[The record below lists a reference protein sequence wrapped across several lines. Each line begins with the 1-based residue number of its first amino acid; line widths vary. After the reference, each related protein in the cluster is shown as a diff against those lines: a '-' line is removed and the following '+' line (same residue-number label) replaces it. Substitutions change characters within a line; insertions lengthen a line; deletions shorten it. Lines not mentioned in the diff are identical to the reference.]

1 MSKKNI
7 ALLGATL
14 VSVIYGLTFTIA
26 KDVMPQYI
34 DAYGFILLRV
44 GGTTLL
50 FWLFWFFMP
59 KEKIALND
67 FPRII
72 AAAFFGVAFNMLTF
86 FKGLSLTSPISAAVI
101 MVSTPMIVLVLS
113 AIIMK
118 EPMKKRMVS
127 GIILGLIG
135 TAFLILY
142 GKSIG
147 STTHGGFG
155 NFLVLV
161 NAISY
166 GFYLII
172 VKKLMEKYNA
182 FTFVKWIYS
191 FGLIMVL
198 PFGWSQLTTAQ
209 WILIPTLIYWKIG
222 FVVVVSTFLTY
233 LLNLLTMKELK
244 PTTVAVFIYL
254 QPLFA
259 TIFAIS
265 LGKDKLDLVKI
276 VSAILIFI
284 GVYLVTSS
292 PNSSNKP
299 NKIRRMLPLGLRA
312 NFLLS
317 LTSFRK

>member
-1 MSKKNI
+1 MSKRNL
-7 ALLGATL
+7 ALIGATI
-14 VSVIYGLTFTIA
+14 VSIIYGVTFTIA
-26 KDVMPQYI
+26 KDVMPLYI

-44 GGTTLL
+44 GGSVLL
-50 FWLFWFFMP
+50 FWLVWLFMP

-67 FPRII
+67 FPRIV

-101 MVSTPMIVLVLS
+101 MVSTPMIVLTLS

-118 EPMKKRMVS
+118 ERMQKRMVF

-147 STTHGGFG
+147 SATNAGLG

-172 VKKLMEKYNA
+172 VKKLMDKYNA
-182 FTFVKWIYS
+182 FTFVKWIYL
-191 FGLIMVL
+191 FGFIMVL
-198 PFGWSQLTTAQ
+198 PFGWSQFQAVEWVLVPMD
-209 WILIPTLIYWKIG
+209 ICWKIG
-222 FVVVVSTFLTY
+222 FVVVFSTFLTY
-233 LLNLLTMKELK
+233 LLNLLSMKELK

-254 QPLFA
+254 QPVFA
-259 TIFAIS
+259 TIFAIG
-265 LGKDKLDLVKI
+265 LGKDELSLVKI
-276 VSAILIFI
+276 GSAVLIFV
-284 GVYLVTSS
+284 GVYLVTQKKSK
-292 PNSSNKP
+292 NEN
-299 NKIRRMLPLGLRA
+299 
-312 NFLLS
+312 
-317 LTSFRK
+317 

>member
-1 MSKKNI
+1 MSKRNL
-7 ALLGATL
+7 ALIGATI
-14 VSVIYGLTFTIA
+14 VSIIYGVTFTIA
-26 KDVMPQYI
+26 KDVMPLYI

-44 GGTTLL
+44 GGSVVL
-50 FWLFWFFMP
+50 FWLVWLFMP
-59 KEKIALND
+59 KEKIAISD

-101 MVSTPMIVLVLS
+101 MVSTPMIVLTLS

-118 EPMKKRMVS
+118 ERMQKRMVF

-147 STTHGGFG
+147 SATNAGLG

-172 VKKLMEKYNA
+172 VKKLMDKYNA
-182 FTFVKWIYS
+182 FTFVKWIYL
-191 FGLIMVL
+191 FGFIMVL
-198 PFGWSQLTTAQ
+198 PFGWSQFQTVNWALVPMD
-209 WILIPTLIYWKIG
+209 ICWKIG
-222 FVVVVSTFLTY
+222 FVVIFSTFLTY
-233 LLNLLTMKELK
+233 LLNLLSMKELK

-265 LGKDKLDLVKI
+265 LGKDELNLVKI
-276 VSAILIFI
+276 GSAVLIFV
-284 GVYLVTSS
+284 GVYLVTLKKSVQ
-292 PNSSNKP
+292 
-299 NKIRRMLPLGLRA
+299 
-312 NFLLS
+312 
-317 LTSFRK
+317 

>member
-1 MSKKNI
+1 MSKRNL
-7 ALLGATL
+7 ALIGATL
-14 VSVIYGLTFTIA
+14 VSLIYGVTFTIA
-26 KDVMPQYI
+26 KDVMPLYI

-44 GGTTLL
+44 GGSVLL
-50 FWLFWFFMP
+50 FWLVWLFMP

-101 MVSTPMIVLVLS
+101 MVSTPMIVLTLS
-113 AIIMK
+113 AIMMK
-118 EPMKKRMVS
+118 ERMQKRMVF

-147 STTHGGFG
+147 SATNAGLG

-172 VKKLMEKYNA
+172 VKKLMDKYNA
-182 FTFVKWIYS
+182 FTFVKWIYL
-191 FGLIMVL
+191 FGFIMVL
-198 PFGWSQLTTAQ
+198 PFGWSQFQTVNWNLVPMD
-209 WILIPTLIYWKIG
+209 ICWKIG
-222 FVVVVSTFLTY
+222 FVVVFSTFLTY
-233 LLNLLTMKELK
+233 LLNLLSMKELK

-259 TIFAIS
+259 TIFAIG
-265 LGKDKLDLVKI
+265 LGKDELSLVKI
-276 VSAILIFI
+276 GSAVLIFV
-284 GVYLVTSS
+284 GVYLVTQKKSK
-292 PNSSNKP
+292 NEN
-299 NKIRRMLPLGLRA
+299 
-312 NFLLS
+312 
-317 LTSFRK
+317 